1 MFQGKFAKMY
11 PNKSVETYQDN
22 PARTFLGN
30 NAEMFQDKNVEMF
43 PGKNANRFQKKNV
56 GAFLVKNA
64 ELYPNNNAQTFL
76 AKSVKKNVKI
86 SFGAKFAINLIT
98 STNMCKNLFSQFFY
112 LPFGY
117 LLFLYN
123 TNLK

>member
-1 MFQGKFAKMY
+1 MG
-11 PNKSVETYQDN
+11 YQDN
-22 PARTFLGN
+22 PAETFLGN
-30 NAEMFQDKNVEMF
+30 NVEMYQSKSAEMFQDKNVEMS

-86 SFGAKFAINLIT
+86 SFGAKFAINLMT

-112 LPFGY
+112 LSFGY
-117 LLFLYN
+117 LLLLYN
-123 TNLK
+123 KNLK